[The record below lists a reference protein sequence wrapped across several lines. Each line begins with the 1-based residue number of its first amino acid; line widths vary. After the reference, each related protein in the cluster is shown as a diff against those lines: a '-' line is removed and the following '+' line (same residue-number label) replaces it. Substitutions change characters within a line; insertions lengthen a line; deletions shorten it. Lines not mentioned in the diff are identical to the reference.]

1 MRFSLGFRLLYITL
15 EIIGFVNQVQFRYS
29 WLNKLKTLRHI
40 IFHIILVTAIISHFI
55 STTCLASR
63 YMPEFYQRLFEDISN
78 VMYYINCMFY
88 FLNYDR
94 IHALMKFM
102 DTSFCYANDKV
113 VTTCVRRIRLVFI
126 VFLIVNTITMIAV
139 IAEMY
144 KPVSQKESD
153 VLAEVYQKKYSEG
166 HVPVKYWMP
175 FIDEMESW
183 YFEALLK
190 FAFYQ
195 FTNYAVMVIVS
206 MCSIPMIVIVI
217 NAQYTILAEYVEKI
231 GHEHRDEEGRRIRY
245 TNIITNEIVY
255 VEEEGRKQGSRR
267 YEEKPAADIVKDNEI
282 IYVRELSEQNEPR
295 KQIQM
300 KGDMAEEKYQ
310 QDYFRQVLQFH
321 QMIMD
326 FQGELLDMYHPFLTA
341 KVLLF
346 NLNTALCIYQ
356 VTTNPTSFSESRKFK
371 VICELIGVAQGFYL
385 ICFCSERLDDCHGK
399 LRQAVAGADW
409 GRSSPKI
416 RKALQLLLTMA
427 QTPNHMEILGGVLV
441 ISNAYFQGMV
451 QFAYSFVNFMKLK
464 MNA

>member
-1 MRFSLGFRLLYITL
+1 MSFSFGFRLLYKTL
-15 EIIGFVNQVQFRYS
+15 EIIGFVNRVQLRYS

-40 IFHIILVTAIISHFI
+40 IFHILTATAITSHFI
-55 STTCLASR
+55 STTCIASR
-63 YMPEFYQRLFEDISN
+63 YMPEFYQRLFEDIVS
-78 VMYYINCMFY
+78 VMYYIDCMFY

-113 VTTCVRRIRLVFI
+113 VTTCVRRMRLVFI
-126 VFLIVNTITMIAV
+126 VVLIRNTITMIAV
-139 IAEMY
+139 IAETQ
-144 KPVSQKESD
+144 KPVSQKEID
-153 VLAEVYQKKYSEG
+153 VLAELYQNKYPERR
-166 HVPVKYWMP
+166 VPVRFWLP
-175 FIDEMESW
+175 LIDESESW
-183 YFEALLK
+183 YFEAILT

-195 FTNYAVMVIVS
+195 FTMVAVMANVCI
-206 MCSIPMIVIVI
+206 CSIPMIVIVI

-245 TNIITNEIVY
+245 TNVITNEVVY
-255 VEEEGRKQGSRR
+255 VEEEGRNQGSRR
-267 YEEKPAADIVKDNEI
+267 YEEKLAADIVKDNEI

-295 KQIQM
+295 KQIQV
-300 KGDMAEEKYQ
+300 KGDMAEEEYQ
-310 QDYFRQVLQFH
+310 QNYFRQVLQFH
-321 QMIMD
+321 QMMMD
-326 FQGELLDMYHPFLTA
+326 FQGE
-341 KVLLF
+341 
-346 NLNTALCIYQ
+346 

-371 VICELIGVAQGFYL
+371 LICELIGVAQGFYL

-427 QTPNHMEILGGVLV
+427 QTPNHIEILGGVLV
-441 ISNAYFQGMV
+441 ISNAYYQGMV

-464 MNA
+464 LSA